1 MEVNISESFT
11 EKAVISSTPQIVVRV
26 KKTPELVIDKTG
38 QYFSGNYC
46 KFTGQSFDLKN
57 EVKSLEFCA
66 DKCLKNEICDVFTY
80 NSNFSK
86 RICSL
91 KELKNGTLDYDAFL
105 NCGYIVGRNLIDII
119 RYLIEEGVDVNQK
132 TKKNCNPLLA
142 MAVLQKEHK
151 DFMKNVKQLKLLID
165 QLSTSRVVEET
176 TPSSIFASVTGAQAL
191 LK

>member
-1 MEVNISESFT
+1 MF
-11 EKAVISSTPQIVVRV
+11 
-26 KKTPELVIDKTG
+26 
-38 QYFSGNYC
+38 
-46 KFTGQSFDLKN
+46 
-57 EVKSLEFCA
+57 KS
-66 DKCLKNEICDVFTY
+66 KICDVFTY

-91 KELKNGTLDYDAFL
+91 KELKKGTIDYDAFL

-119 RYLIEEGVDVNQK
+119 RYLIEEGVEVNKK